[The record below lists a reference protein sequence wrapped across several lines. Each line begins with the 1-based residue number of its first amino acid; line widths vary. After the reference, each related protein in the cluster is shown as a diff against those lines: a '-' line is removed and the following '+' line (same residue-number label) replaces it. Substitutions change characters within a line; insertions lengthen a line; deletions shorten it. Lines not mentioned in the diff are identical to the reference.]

1 MKFLGYVLVA
11 VGIFMGL
18 ADKQKGLQMI
28 CLGIGTIAIGWR
40 IIYKAYRL
48 SKS

>member
-1 MKFLGYVLVA
+1 MKFVGYVLVT

-18 ADKQKGLQMI
+18 VDKQRGLQMI
-28 CLGIGTIAIGWR
+28 CLGVGTIAIGWGV
-40 IIYKAYRL
+40 IYKAYRL